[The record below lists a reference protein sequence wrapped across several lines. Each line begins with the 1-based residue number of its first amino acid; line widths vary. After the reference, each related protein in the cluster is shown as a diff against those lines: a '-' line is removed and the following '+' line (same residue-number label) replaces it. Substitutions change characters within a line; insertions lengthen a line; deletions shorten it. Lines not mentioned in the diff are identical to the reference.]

1 MIEMRGINLM
11 YLGPRDKALT
21 EDEETVEVVEV
32 VENYYDYSDLDD
44 SSEDVIDLNDY
55 IG

>member
-1 MIEMRGINLM
+1 MRLRGINLM
-11 YLGPRDKALT
+11 LVGPRDKVLT

-32 VENYYDYSDLDD
+32 IENYYDYSDLDD
-44 SSEDVIDLNDY
+44 SSDEVIDLNDY